1 MRGSC
6 SPATPAS
13 FAVEAAGAGGSNDAG
28 EEAPVAKGAGGT
40 DAATGGM
47 GRDGVSRGLL
57 RLTGSPE
64 GTGAA
69 GAGRVGGSTAEE
81 VVAKRAD
88 SRRLGGEEAKSD
100 ISLWRC

>member
-6 SPATPAS
+6 RPARLAS
-13 FAVEAAGAGGSNDAG
+13 FVARAAGGGGRKEAGD
-28 EEAPVAKGAGGT
+28 EAPVAKGAGGT
-40 DAATGGM
+40 EAATGGI
-47 GRDGVSRGLL
+47 GKEGVSRGLL
-57 RLTGSPE
+57 RLMGSPD

-69 GAGRVGGSTAEE
+69 GAGRAGGSDEE
-81 VVAKRAD
+81 VEAKSAD